1 MIRGFAKCEFIHNN
15 YIFLHPS
22 WLFLCCFCFCF
33 CLFFCCIVSVVVA
46 GLFQVYLL
54 AESDSFDVTLS
65 SAGATRSNRMI
76 RKTLDTYAENKI
88 ELAVMLP

>member
-1 MIRGFAKCEFIHNN
+1 MHLYTTIT
-15 YIFLHPS
+15 
-22 WLFLCCFCFCF
+22 
-33 CLFFCCIVSVVVA
+33 FFCIPPGYFFAVFVFDFVCFFVVSVVVA

-76 RKTLDTYAENKI
+76 RKTLDT
-88 ELAVMLP
+88 